1 MNIGASRCI
10 AEQTIAIAQPWQN
23 GRIERFFGTLK
34 QSLDEWTVN
43 GQESLQASLESFRE
57 WYCEVRPHAPLNGWT
72 PFETWHGIDPYR
84 SQPKHVEWF
93 HAWDGLLTGIRI
105 RYR

>member
-34 QSLDEWTVN
+34 QSLDQWIVN
-43 GQESLQASLESFRE
+43 GQKSLQASLASFRE
-57 WYCEVRPHAPLNGWT
+57 WYGEVRPHIVVILV
-72 PFETWHGIDPYR
+72 FHR
-84 SQPKHVEWF
+84 RVECTRIELEGN
-93 HAWDGLLTGIRI
+93 AGSGERRASIYTRVSSYTGLA
-105 RYR
+105 